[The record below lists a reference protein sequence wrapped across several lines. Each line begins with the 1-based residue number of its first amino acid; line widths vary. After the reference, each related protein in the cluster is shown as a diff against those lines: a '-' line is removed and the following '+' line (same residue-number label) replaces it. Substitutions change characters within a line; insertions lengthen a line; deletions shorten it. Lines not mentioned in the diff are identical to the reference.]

1 MGAWIAN
8 ATPLATEATI
18 SSLPSP
24 RAGTVKN
31 LRAVSTNGNI
41 SGAAMIMTLR
51 KNGADQTVVATI
63 TSGAAS
69 GSDTSNS
76 FAVAIGDLLSVK
88 ITGNGTIIPV
98 GSSVWASVEI
108 Q

>member
-8 ATPLATEATI
+8 ATPIATEATI
-18 SSLPSP
+18 SSLPAP

-41 SGAAMIMTLR
+41 SVADMIMTMR
-51 KNGADQTVVATI
+51 KNGVDQTVVATI
-63 TSGAAS
+63 TNGASS
-69 GSDTSNS
+69 GSDTTNS
-76 FAVAIGDLLSVK
+76 FAVAIGDLLSIK
-88 ITGNGTIIPV
+88 ITGNGTTVPT